1 MIAAHE
7 VRKENRQVHLIT
19 RRIPPG
25 SYVTPSAFI
34 RMFYGITKTL
44 YTNSDNN
51 NVAVQNIYAL
61 EDVLK
66 IEYRNEIFG
75 FMHPD

>member
-1 MIAAHE
+1 MIAANE

-19 RRIPPG
+19 RRIRPG
-25 SYVTPSAFI
+25 SYITPSAFI

-51 NVAVQNIYAL
+51 N
-61 EDVLK
+61 EDV
-66 IEYRNEIFG
+66 
-75 FMHPD
+75 